1 RQMVSPIFQ
10 HFAGLFPEP
19 RPSPAIPIP
28 AIIRQGSH
36 DTKTLVSLDLIA
48 VILRCTARNTAKRS
62 ENMTTDTPIIA
73 ANSPPTRAASTRS
86 RLTNGRQ
93 LLPGVDGRSLWA
105 RLYRDTQQ
113 ALTDHLGG
121 DSRTSEPQR
130 LLIRRCTALE
140 VELLALE
147 SRFTQAR

>member
-1 RQMVSPIFQ
+1 MTID
-10 HFAGLFPEP
+10 
-19 RPSPAIPIP
+19 RP
-28 AIIRQGSH
+28 
-36 DTKTLVSLDLIA
+36 DIA
-48 VILRCTARNTAKRS
+48 T
-62 ENMTTDTPIIA
+62 
-73 ANSPPTRAASTRS
+73 NSPPTRAAASTRS
-86 RLTNGRQ
+86 RITNGRQ

-147 SRFTQAR
+147 SRFTQAREQGEEPQAGDLDLYARLGNAQRRFLEGIGLQSVPRDVTPDLQTYLQGRAE